1 MTIAKTLG
9 RALGIAAL
17 VLILAGSIS
26 GCTQCPEIDEYYSW
40 TEETCV
46 QMTWW

>member
-1 MTIAKTLG
+1 MAIAKTLG

-26 GCTQCPEIDEYYSW
+26 GCGPECADDERSSW
-40 TEETCV
+40 LPYGCYPV
-46 QMTWW
+46 